1 MNIHMI
7 DIETLIRPNIRAL
20 KPYRSARQDY
30 LSGVLLDANENA
42 FGSAITFEGLDL
54 NRYPDPFQTALRSRL
69 AQLHG
74 VQRENLFVGVGSD
87 EAIDLLLRIFCEPQK
102 DAVLILEPT
111 YGMYRVAADVNNV
124 RVDSCLL
131 TDDFQ
136 MDVEAVKQRTKTDT
150 KIIFCCSPNNP
161 TGNLLNRADI
171 LSLCAQVSS
180 IVVVDEAYADFAQS
194 ESLISELGRFP
205 NLVILRTLS
214 KAWGLAAIRLGYA
227 VAHPQIIS
235 YLMKVKSPYNINIL
249 TSTEALKALDNT
261 DHVKRSVASV
271 AAERQRLVT
280 KLTTVRSIKKVF
292 PSDTN
297 FLLVLCADARL
308 LYRQLAQRG
317 IIVRDRT
324 SEPKLQN
331 CLRISVGTPEQNDL
345 LLNALKELEQ

>member
-1 MNIHMI
+1 M
-7 DIETLIRPNIRAL
+7 
-20 KPYRSARQDY
+20 
-30 LSGVLLDANENA
+30 
-42 FGSAITFEGLDL
+42 
-54 NRYPDPFQTALRSRL
+54 RSRL

-87 EAIDLLLRIFCEPQK
+87 EVIDLLLRIFCDPQK

-136 MDVEAVKQRTKTDT
+136 IDIEAVKDGTRADT
-150 KIIFCCSPNNP
+150 KVIFCCSPNNP

-171 LSLCAQVSS
+171 LGLCAQTSA
-180 IVVVDEAYADFAQS
+180 IVVADEAYADFAQS
-194 ESLISELGRFP
+194 ESLISDAQRFP

-227 VAHPQIIS
+227 IAHPQIIS
-235 YLMKVKSPYNINIL
+235 YLMKVKAPYNINIL
-249 TSTEALKALDNT
+249 TTTEALTALDNT
-261 DHVKRSVASV
+261 DHVQRSVASV
-271 AAERQRLVT
+271 AAERRRLVRELST
-280 KLTTVRSIKKVF
+280 FRFVEKVF
-292 PSDTN
+292 PSDAN
-297 FLLVLCADARL
+297 FLLVRCSDARS

-324 SEPKLQN
+324 SEPKLEN
-331 CLRISVGTPEQNDL
+331 CLRISVGTPEQNNL
-345 LLNALKELEQ
+345 LLNALKEIEQ

>member
-1 MNIHMI
+1 MI

-30 LSGVLLDANENA
+30 LTGVLLDANENA
-42 FGSAITFEGLDL
+42 FGSAITFDGLDL

-69 AQLHG
+69 ARLHG
-74 VQRENLFVGVGSD
+74 VQRENIFVGVGSD
-87 EAIDLLLRIFCEPQK
+87 EVIDLLLRIFCEPQK
-102 DAVLILEPT
+102 DAALILEPT

-124 RVDSCLL
+124 SVDSCLL

-136 MDVEAVKQRTKTDT
+136 VDVEAAKQCTKENT
-150 KIIFCCSPNNP
+150 KVIFCCSPNNP

-171 LSLCAQVSS
+171 LSLCAQTPV
-180 IVVVDEAYADFAQS
+180 IVVADEAYADFAQAQ
-194 ESLISELGRFP
+194 SLISAVERFP
-205 NLVILRTLS
+205 NLVVLRTLS

-227 VAHPQIIS
+227 IAHHQIIS

-261 DHVKRSVASV
+261 EHVKRSVASV
-271 AAERQRLVT
+271 AAERQRLVRELST
-280 KLTTVRSIKKVF
+280 LRFVKTVF
-292 PSDTN
+292 PSDAN
-297 FLLVLCADARL
+297 FLLVRCMDARS

-317 IIVRDRT
+317 IIVRDRS
-324 SEPKLQN
+324 SEPKLEN

-345 LLNALKELEQ
+345 LLNTLKELEQ

>member
-1 MNIHMI
+1 MI

-30 LSGVLLDANENA
+30 LTGVLLDANENA

-87 EAIDLLLRIFCEPQK
+87 EVIDLLLRIFCEPQK

-131 TDDFQ
+131 TDEFQ
-136 MDVEAVKQRTKTDT
+136 INVEAAKQHTKADT

-171 LSLCAQVSS
+171 LGLCAQTSA
-180 IVVVDEAYADFAQS
+180 IVVADEAYVDFAQS
-194 ESLISELGRFP
+194 ESLISDIEQFP

-227 VAHPQIIS
+227 IAHPQIIS

-261 DHVKRSVASV
+261 DYVQRSVSSV
-271 AAERQRLVT
+271 AAERQRLVRELST
-280 KLTTVRSIKKVF
+280 FRSIKKVF

-297 FLLVLCADARL
+297 FLLVRCSDARS

-324 SEPKLQN
+324 FEPKLEN

-345 LLNALKELEQ
+345 LLNALKELE

>member
-1 MNIHMI
+1 MI
-7 DIETLIRPNIRAL
+7 DIDALIRPSIRAL

-42 FGSAITFEGLDL
+42 FGSAITFGGLDL

-74 VQRENLFVGVGSD
+74 VQRENIFAGVGSD
-87 EAIDLLLRIFCEPQK
+87 EVIDLLLRIFCEPQN
-102 DAVLILEPT
+102 DAALVLEPT

-131 TDDFQ
+131 TDEFQ
-136 MDVEAVKQRTKTDT
+136 IDVEAAMRCTNENT
-150 KIIFCCSPNNP
+150 KIFFCCSPNNP

-171 LSLCAQVSS
+171 LSLCAQTPV
-180 IVVVDEAYADFAQS
+180 IVVADEAYADFAQA
-194 ESLISELGRFP
+194 ESLISAVERFP
-205 NLVILRTLS
+205 NLVVLRTLS

-227 VAHPQIIS
+227 IAHPQIIS

-249 TSTEALKALDNT
+249 TSTEAMKALDNT
-261 DHVKRSVASV
+261 EHVKKSVASA
-271 AAERQRLVT
+271 AAERQRLVRELSAFRFV
-280 KLTTVRSIKKVF
+280 KNVF
-292 PSDTN
+292 PSDAN
-297 FLLVLCADARL
+297 FLLVRCTDARS
-308 LYRQLAQRG
+308 LYQQLAQRG
-317 IIVRDRT
+317 IIVRDRS
-324 SEPKLQN
+324 SEPKLEN

>member
-1 MNIHMI
+1 MI
-7 DIETLIRPNIRAL
+7 DIEALIRPNIRAL
-20 KPYRSARQDY
+20 KPYRSARQDH

-74 VQRENLFVGVGSD
+74 IQRENLFVGVGSD
-87 EAIDLLLRIFCEPQK
+87 EVIDLLLRIFCEPQK

-136 MDVEAVKQRTKTDT
+136 IDIEAVKEGTKADT
-150 KIIFCCSPNNP
+150 KVIFCCSPNNP

-171 LSLCAQVSS
+171 LSLCAQTSA
-180 IVVVDEAYADFAQS
+180 IVVADEAYADFSQS
-194 ESLISELGRFP
+194 ESLISDAQRFP

-227 VAHPQIIS
+227 IAHPQIIS
-235 YLMKVKSPYNINIL
+235 YLMKVKAPYNINIL
-249 TSTEALKALDNT
+249 TTTEALTALDNT
-261 DHVKRSVASV
+261 DHVQRSVASV
-271 AAERQRLVT
+271 AAERRRLVRELST
-280 KLTTVRSIKKVF
+280 FRFVEKVF
-292 PSDTN
+292 PSDAN
-297 FLLVLCADARL
+297 FLLVRCSDARS

-324 SEPKLQN
+324 SEPKLEN
-331 CLRISVGTPEQNDL
+331 CLRISVGTPEQNNL
-345 LLNALKELEQ
+345 LLNALKEIEQ

>member
-1 MNIHMI
+1 MI

-30 LSGVLLDANENA
+30 LTGVLLDANENA
-42 FGSAITFEGLDL
+42 FGSAITFDGLDL

-69 AQLHG
+69 ARLHG
-74 VQRENLFVGVGSD
+74 VQRENIFVGVGSD
-87 EAIDLLLRIFCEPQK
+87 EVIDLLLRIFCEPQK
-102 DAVLILEPT
+102 DAALILEPT

-124 RVDSCLL
+124 SVDSCLL

-136 MDVEAVKQRTKTDT
+136 VDVEAAKQCTKENT
-150 KIIFCCSPNNP
+150 KVIFCCSPNNP

-171 LSLCAQVSS
+171 LSLCAQTPV
-180 IVVVDEAYADFAQS
+180 IVVADEAYADFAQAQ
-194 ESLISELGRFP
+194 SLISAVERFP
-205 NLVILRTLS
+205 NLVVLRTLS

-227 VAHPQIIS
+227 IAHHQIIS

-261 DHVKRSVASV
+261 EHVKRSVASV
-271 AAERQRLVT
+271 AAERQRLVRELST
-280 KLTTVRSIKKVF
+280 LRFVKTVF
-292 PSDTN
+292 PSDAN
-297 FLLVLCADARL
+297 FLLVRCMDARS

-317 IIVRDRT
+317 IIVRDRS
-324 SEPKLQN
+324 SEPKLEN